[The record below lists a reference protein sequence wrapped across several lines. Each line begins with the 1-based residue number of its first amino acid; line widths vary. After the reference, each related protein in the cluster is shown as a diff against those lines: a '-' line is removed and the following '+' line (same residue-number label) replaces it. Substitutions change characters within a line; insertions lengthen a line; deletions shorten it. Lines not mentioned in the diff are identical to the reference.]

1 MPARLRRLPVAAAA
15 AVLVAAASVGGVTL
29 YHSATAVRTSDSQ
42 AWSAASDPSRDGGQ
56 PAERNQQRQQG
67 APDAATGAKSGSGA
81 GSTPSAAGSPSPKGT
96 PSAAASPSAPAAKT
110 LSYQFQW
117 QENFYFCG
125 PAATRIALSSRGVQ
139 QTQNRVA
146 ESLHTTVNG
155 TDSADDT
162 TRALNE
168 LTGGSFYKSHFI
180 RSEAVTQA
188 DADQLRADVVHA
200 VSSGYAVVANI
211 AGTATDNDGNA
222 HSYPGGHFLTVVG
235 YSDDGQNV
243 TIADPADARGV
254 GRYTMSTVRLAHWI
268 ALRGYSA

>member
-1 MPARLRRLPVAAAA
+1 MRRLPVAAAA
-15 AVLVAAASVGGVTL
+15 AILVAAASVGGITL

-42 AWSAASDPSRDGGQ
+42 AWSAASEPSRDGQ
-56 PAERNQQRQQG
+56 PAQRSQQQQG

-81 GSTPSAAGSPSPKGT
+81 GSTPSAAGNSSPKGT
-96 PSAAASPSAPAAKT
+96 PGATATPGTASASAAPAAKT

-117 QENFYFCG
+117 QENYYFCG
-125 PAATRIALSSRGVQ
+125 PAATRIALSAQGAQ

-146 ESLHTTVNG
+146 QSLRTTVNG
-155 TDSADDT
+155 TNSADDT

-168 LTGGSFYKSHFI
+168 LTNSSFYKSHFI
-180 RSEAVTQA
+180 RTQA
-188 DADQLRADVVHA
+188 ASQADVDQLRADVVHA
-200 VSSGYAVVANI
+200 VSNGYAVVANI

-254 GRYTMSTVRLAHWI
+254 GRYTMATTRLAHWV